1 MQRCGVD
8 CRRQKVTFGVMETF
22 CEYILTIVVVAHLYT
37 LFRVHQS
44 VHLKGVN
51 FAACKFHLD
60 KPALTGGARRAGV
73 SSSPDSCRA
82 WPGLRGQLLR
92 QVPSPLETRQGKG
105 REGPLPRLLWSPAWA
120 PQRRSPLTFPDNVPP
135 YQRHEAC
142 DNCPPDSSG
151 CGVPPKPLRA
161 QLRRL
166 G

>member
-8 CRRQKVTFGVMETF
+8 CRGQKVTFGVMETF

-92 QVPSPLETRQGKG
+92 QVLPPWKPERG
-105 REGPLPRLLWSPAWA
+105 REGRAPFLDCCGALPGLLKGVLLSPSQTMSHLTRDMRRVTTALQI
-120 PQRRSPLTFPDNVPP
+120 PQAAVYPRNL
-135 YQRHEAC
+135 
-142 DNCPPDSSG
+142 
-151 CGVPPKPLRA
+151 
-161 QLRRL
+161 
-166 G
+166 